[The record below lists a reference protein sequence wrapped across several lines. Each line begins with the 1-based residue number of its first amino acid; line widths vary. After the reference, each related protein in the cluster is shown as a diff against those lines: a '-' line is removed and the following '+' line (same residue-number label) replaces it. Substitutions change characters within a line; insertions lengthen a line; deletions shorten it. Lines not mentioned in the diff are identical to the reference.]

1 MSIKKS
7 QKYRFS
13 INFPQFP
20 NNPTQFLQV
29 CNALA
34 LTARR
39 LAFDSKHNSP
49 FAMKAREHGFLA
61 PGGKPDDITL
71 VLLLIA

>member
-1 MSIKKS
+1 MLSF
-7 QKYRFS
+7 Q
-13 INFPQFP
+13 QA
-20 NNPTQFLQV
+20 

-39 LAFDSKHNSP
+39 LAFDSKHLSP
-49 FAMKAREHGFLA
+49 FAMKASQHGIDA

-71 VLLLIA
+71 IVLLVV